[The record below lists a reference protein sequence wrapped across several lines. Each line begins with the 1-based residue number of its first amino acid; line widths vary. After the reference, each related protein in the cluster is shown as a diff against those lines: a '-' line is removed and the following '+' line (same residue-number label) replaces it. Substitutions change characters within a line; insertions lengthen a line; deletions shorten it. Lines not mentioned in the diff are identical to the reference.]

1 MDTALPPLPPPP
13 PSPPPKPVFF
23 TAWSKSAQWATAFL
37 LGVAAASLLLQLLS
51 SSRWWSR
58 PADLEHGAVP
68 RYRVDLNKADRAE
81 LQQLPGV
88 GDHMADR
95 IENTRRTNGSFR
107 TVDDLKT
114 VKGIGPATVNRLRD
128 WVEVE
133 PDDDADPADML
144 DPPGKAAKNKASST
158 RKKTPTAPVDVN
170 RASLE
175 ELKAIPGVGPS
186 YAQHIIDER
195 AKKPFEKV
203 EDLTRVPGIKERK
216 LESLRPYVTVSKS
229 AGDGYK

>member
-1 MDTALPPLPPPP
+1 M
-13 PSPPPKPVFF
+13 
-23 TAWSKSAQWATAFL
+23 
-37 LGVAAASLLLQLLS
+37 AAASLLLHLLS

-95 IENTRRTNGSFR
+95 IDNQRRTNGPFR
-107 TVDDLKT
+107 KVDDLKS
-114 VKGIGPATVNRLRD
+114 VKGVGAATVNRLRD

-144 DPPGKAAKNKASST
+144 DSPDKAAKKKAYST
-158 RKKTPTAPVDVN
+158 RKKAPTAPVDVN
-170 RASLE
+170 RATFE
-175 ELKAIPGVGPS
+175 ELKTIPGVGPS
-186 YAQHIIDER
+186 YAQHILDER
-195 AKKPFEKV
+195 AKKPFGKV

-216 LESLRPYVTVSKS
+216 LDSLRPYVTVGPTSG
-229 AGDGYK
+229 AVR